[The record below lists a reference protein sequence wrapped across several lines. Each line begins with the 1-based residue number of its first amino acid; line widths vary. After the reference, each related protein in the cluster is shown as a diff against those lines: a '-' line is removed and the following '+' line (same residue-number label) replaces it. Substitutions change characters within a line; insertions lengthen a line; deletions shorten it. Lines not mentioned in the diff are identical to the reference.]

1 MWDCRTLHA
10 RPVALESI
18 LCGDCVDWNTLVEML
33 RKYGYIASPEVES
46 AFKKVEREK
55 FVLSEFKKRAYSD
68 TPLPIL
74 CGQTIS
80 APSMIAIML
89 EVADLKKGLTVLEVG
104 CGSGYNAAL
113 LAEIVGEENV
123 VSIER
128 IPELAH
134 WGRENL
140 KSAGYTIEIVVG
152 DGTLGY
158 EKKAPYDR
166 IISTAA
172 APKIPPAWADQ
183 ARGGGLI
190 VCPVGSRHWYQEL
203 EVARKREDG
212 TLSITRHGGCAFVPL
227 IGEKGFRR

>member
-1 MWDCRTLHA
+1 MESGDGMAMDRSTL
-10 RPVALESI
+10 I
-18 LCGDCVDWNTLVEML
+18 GMLV
-33 RKYGYIASPEVES
+33 RYKYIVSSEVES
-46 AFKKVEREK
+46 AFLKVDRKE
-55 FVLSEFKKRAYSD
+55 FVLPEYRQSAYTD

-74 CGQTIS
+74 CRQTIS

-89 EVADLKKGLTVLEVG
+89 EVSHLREGLTVLEVG

-113 LAEIVGEENV
+113 LAEIVGEDNV
-123 VSIER
+123 ITVER
-128 IPELAH
+128 IPELAE

-140 KSAGYTIEIVVG
+140 KSAGYTIEVITG

-158 EKKAPYDR
+158 PEKAPYDR
-166 IISTAA
+166 VISTAA
-172 APKIPPAWADQ
+172 APKIPLPWVDQ
-183 ARGGGLI
+183 LGVGGFI

-227 IGEKGFRR
+227 IGEEGFKR